1 MAHCLK
7 HWLLFQRTL
16 VQFPAPIW
24 WLTSVCNSS
33 SSGSNSLTQTFLQD
47 KHQYIKLKKKKK
59 PWTMIDRFIKNTYT
73 SLVQCLCQLLLYCYS
88 ADWVKRLT
96 SSQLARG
103 PFICRSLACRA
114 SLVHTTAH
122 WRIAGLCSP
131 WLVAKAQAQSW
142 RCLYSWLLSEPQ
154 DHTRYSVS

>member
-33 SSGSNSLTQTFLQD
+33 SSGSNSLSQTCMQD
-47 KHQYIKLKKKKK
+47 KHQYIKLKKKKTNS
-59 PWTMIDRFIKNTYT
+59 TMIDRFIKNTYT
-73 SLVQCLCQLLLYCYS
+73 SLVQFLCQLLLYCYS
-88 ADWVKRLT
+88 ADWVKWLT

-122 WRIAGLCSP
+122 WRTAGLCSP

-142 RCLYSWLLSEPQ
+142 RWAFLFVLLASLWAP
-154 DHTRYSVS
+154 RSY

>member
-33 SSGSNSLTQTFLQD
+33 SSGSNSLTQTCMQD
-47 KHQYIKLKKKKK
+47 KHQYIKLKKKKNK
-59 PWTMIDRFIKNTYT
+59 KTTLDNDRFIKNTYT
-73 SLVQCLCQLLLYCYS
+73 SLVQFLCQLLLYCYS
-88 ADWVKRLT
+88 ADWVKCLT

-103 PFICRSLACRA
+103 PFICSSLACRA

-142 RCLYSWLLSEPQ
+142 RWGFLFVLLASLWAP
-154 DHTRYSVS
+154 RSY